1 MREFY
6 IEQHSVIC
14 PCGKEVKPTGLN
26 RMCEVNPERFLFF
39 VGTKFVLITYHSCIA
54 AYDEYD
60 FKKWLVKKVIDD
72 SQIFDLYEIERGVNV
87 RSTLQEFRIRNQ
99 SLRKQ
104 IQQVNYI
111 YSDAADKEYAITT
124 TLDYLDWLC
133 NQDDIDQNYTAAK
146 ELIIKNQYDW
156 LLPQLDKLYFA
167 NKVYNQNE
175 TEYCKSIDHII
186 QEINK
191 YTK

>member
-6 IEQHSVIC
+6 IDQHSVIC
-14 PCGKEVKPTGLN
+14 PCGKEPKPTGFN
-26 RMCEVNPERFLFF
+26 RMCEINPKRFLFF
-39 VGTKFVLITYHSCIA
+39 LGTKFVLITYHYCMA

-60 FKKWLVKKVIDD
+60 FKKRLVKKVIDD
-72 SQIFDLYEIERGVNV
+72 SQIFDLYEIERGVDV
-87 RSTLQEFRIRNQ
+87 KSTLQEFRIRNQ

-111 YSDAADKEYAITT
+111 YSDATGKEYAITT

-133 NQDDIDQNYTAAK
+133 NQDDIDQNYEAAK
-146 ELIIKNQYDW
+146 DMITKNQYDW
-156 LLPQLDKLYFA
+156 LLPQLDQLYFS
-167 NKVYNQNE
+167 NKVYNQHE

>member
-1 MREFY
+1 M
-6 IEQHSVIC
+6 
-14 PCGKEVKPTGLN
+14 
-26 RMCEVNPERFLFF
+26 
-39 VGTKFVLITYHSCIA
+39 A

-60 FKKWLVKKVIDD
+60 FKKRLVKKVIDD
-72 SQIFDLYEIERGVNV
+72 SQIFDLYEIERGVDV
-87 RSTLQEFRIRNQ
+87 KSTLQEFRIRNQ

-111 YSDAADKEYAITT
+111 YSDATGKEYAITT

-133 NQDDIDQNYTAAK
+133 NQDDIDQNYEAAK
-146 ELIIKNQYDW
+146 DMITKNQYDW
-156 LLPQLDKLYFA
+156 LLPQLDQLYFS
-167 NKVYNQNE
+167 NKVYNQHE

>member
-1 MREFY
+1 M
-6 IEQHSVIC
+6 
-14 PCGKEVKPTGLN
+14 
-26 RMCEVNPERFLFF
+26 
-39 VGTKFVLITYHSCIA
+39 A

-87 RSTLQEFRIRNQ
+87 KSTLQEFRIRNQ

-111 YSDAADKEYAITT
+111 YLDASSKEYAITT

-156 LLPQLDKLYFA
+156 LLPQLDKLYIA
-167 NKVYNQNE
+167 NKVYNENE